1 MWLEILVVL
10 GLGLT
15 PPMLSLWY
23 ARKAQREFADRARS
37 SRETVPRSRV
47 VPPVE
52 PIPLELLG
60 DRTCRYNARSP
71 YIRCAVNPEG
81 PCQGCRHYEKR

>member
-1 MWLEILVVL
+1 MWLEVLVVL

-15 PPMLSLWY
+15 PPVLSLWY
-23 ARKAQREFADRARS
+23 ARKAQREFHDRSTSA
-37 SRETVPRSRV
+37 RETVRSRRV

-52 PIPLELLG
+52 PVRLEILG
-60 DRTCRYNARSP
+60 DRSCRYNARSP

-81 PCQGCRHYEKR
+81 PCQGCRHYEKQ